1 MTLGAEQNV
10 RGPIW
15 GELTRAQNRQAV
27 SNLARAFHLP
37 RTQAKTAVLVMLDA
51 LTQSLDEDA
60 LSRDT
65 LARLIELLGNGDY
78 ERVLET
84 PTLMGAPATQ
94 AIGKD
99 ALNVLFGN
107 DVGENLASHVANAAG
122 ISITVAEYLMPVV
135 AAMIIGGLSFLTR
148 AEVIAF
154 IRNEPAI
161 PEDFT
166 AALQL
171 PVGRGSSGFFNGLTL
186 ASHTVY
192 GDGERADLFRHLAE
206 EIRLGANAAAADPYE
221 PVRRI
226 IARGFGMRARY
237 VPWFAK
243 LHVWGTSALQSA
255 GTQAQQRLNQFRTR
269 MRHEDR

>member
-37 RTQAKTAVLVMLDA
+37 RPQAKTALLVMLDA

-65 LARLIELLGNGDY
+65 LARLITLLGTSDY

-84 PTLMGAPATQ
+84 PTLMGAPSTQ
-94 AIGKD
+94 VIGKD
-99 ALNVLFGN
+99 ALNALFG
-107 DVGENLASHVANAAG
+107 DEVSEHLASHVANAAG
-122 ISITVAEYLMPVV
+122 ISATVAEYLMPVV

-148 AEVIAF
+148 AEVIGF

-161 PEDFT
+161 PEDMT
-166 AALQL
+166 DALQL

-186 ASHTVY
+186 ATHSVY
-192 GDGERADLFRHLAE
+192 GDAERPALFGHLAE
-206 EIRLGANAAAADPYE
+206 EIRLGANAGDADPYE

-226 IARGFGMRARY
+226 IARGFGMRTRY